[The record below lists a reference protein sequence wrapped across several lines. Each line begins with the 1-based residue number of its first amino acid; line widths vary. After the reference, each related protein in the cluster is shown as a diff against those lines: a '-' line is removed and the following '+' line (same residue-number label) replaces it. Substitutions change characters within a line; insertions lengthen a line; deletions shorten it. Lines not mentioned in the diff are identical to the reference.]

1 VGAKSNLRNFSKI
14 MLMLKF
20 ETRRKKERVN
30 EVEGMHPRLTTAE
43 LTWALCK
50 KVKGHKTGGR

>member
-1 VGAKSNLRNFSKI
+1 